1 MTASATEPSAD
12 ISRPRA
18 SRPPATPSPVN
29 PQQLRGMLADGQE
42 IALVDVRE
50 ELIFSQNHLLLAR
63 SVPLSRFE
71 LRFGQLVP
79 RRGTRIVLCDDGDG
93 LAARAAAILARNGY
107 TNVAVLDGG
116 VAAWA
121 AAGFELFSG
130 VNVPSKAFGE
140 FIEHASHTPS
150 IAATELEQLLRERA
164 NLVVLDSRPFDE
176 YSRVSIPTAINVPGA
191 ELVLR
196 ARDIAPSPDTTVVV
210 NCAGRTRSIIGAQS
224 LINAGMPNKVVA
236 LRNGTMGWSL
246 AGFVCESG
254 KNRRAPG
261 YSAETLD
268 WARKASQRMAQDCGV
283 KTIDRS
289 TFETLRADNARTLYL
304 FDVRDPGEYEAG
316 HVAGA
321 ISAPGGQ
328 LVQATDQYVGTLG
341 ARIVLVDDAEVRAIM
356 TASWLRQMG
365 YSEVFVL
372 AEKGAEM
379 GWPVPPILQAE
390 MHPEA
395 AIDLKSLSELF
406 SRNAATI
413 VDVSLSRSY
422 LKDHIPGA
430 WFAIR
435 TRLAAAFKEIPLH
448 GTLVL
453 TSEDGTVAE
462 LAVAEAQAAAG
473 IPVRFLTGGNAA
485 WKAAGYELSA
495 EPLMADEVIDQWRKP
510 YERGGDTKAAMSEYL
525 AWETDLLPRLERDGS
540 LNFFSTTERHN

>member
-1 MTASATEPSAD
+1 MTASITKPSAH
-12 ISRPRA
+12 ISRSGAPQSA
-18 SRPPATPSPVN
+18 ATPSLVSAR
-29 PQQLRGMLADGQE
+29 QLRGMLADGEE

-50 ELIFSQNHLLLAR
+50 ELVFSQNHLLLAR

-71 LRFGQLVP
+71 VRFAQLVP
-79 RRGTRIVLCDDGDG
+79 RRGTRIVLCDDSDG
-93 LAARAAAILARNGY
+93 LAARATAILARNGY
-107 TNVAVLDGG
+107 TNVSVLDGG

-150 IAATELEQLLRERA
+150 IAATELEQLIRQRA

-196 ARDIAPSPDTTVVV
+196 ARDIAPSPDTLVVV

-224 LINAGMPNKVVA
+224 LINAGLPNKVVA

-246 AGFVCESG
+246 AGFVCENG
-254 KNRRAPG
+254 KNRRAPS
-261 YSAETLD
+261 YSAETLA
-268 WARKASQRMAQDCGV
+268 WARKASQRVAQECGV
-283 KTIDRS
+283 KAIDRA
-289 TFETLRADNARTLYL
+289 TFETLRADAARTLYL
-304 FDVRDPGEYEAG
+304 FDVRDPAEYEAG
-316 HVAGA
+316 HVTGA

-341 ARIVLVDDAEVRAIM
+341 ARIVLVDDAEVRAMM

-365 YSEVFVL
+365 NPEVFVL
-372 AEKGAEM
+372 AERGTESGLPA
-379 GWPVPPILQAE
+379 PPILEADI
-390 MHPEA
+390 HAEA
-395 AIDLKSLSELF
+395 AIELQSLGELF

-413 VDVSLSRSY
+413 VDVSLSRNY
-422 LKDHIPGA
+422 LMDHIPGA

-435 TRLAAAFKEIPLH
+435 TRLASALKKIPLR

-453 TSEDGTVAE
+453 TSEDGTVAQ

-473 IPVRFLTGGNAA
+473 MPVRFLAGGNAA

-495 EPLMADEVIDQWRKP
+495 EPLMADEAVDQWRKP

-525 AWETDLLPRLERDGS
+525 AWETDLLPRLARDGS
-540 LNFFSTTERHN
+540 LSFFSTTESHG